1 MNFCAKKST
10 NSALIFWRENSN
22 IWKVTQFLNKIFEF
36 SPQNI
41 TKNLRTQGLSFRT
54 EKSKIWKLIVW
65 SWSKSIIKEIHLWK
79 TTCPCQSNK
88 MTLFAFCISIL
99 KLMTLGHLQKFG
111 CNSWT
116 KKLTLY
122 YAVHSVKKNRQNL
135 AKCTRLK
142 ISSVTQCLQITKN
155 VSLKMFE
162 ISRIG
167 KFFVGKF
174 KNVLKVRQ
182 FWDLQTLCFF
192 L

>member
-1 MNFCAKKST
+1 M
-10 NSALIFWRENSN
+10 
-22 IWKVTQFLNKIFEF
+22 
-36 SPQNI
+36 PQNL
-41 TKNLRTQGLSFRT
+41 KVVLRLSKRT
-54 EKSKIWKLIVW
+54 NPNPKIKVSFHRRILRWQIVW